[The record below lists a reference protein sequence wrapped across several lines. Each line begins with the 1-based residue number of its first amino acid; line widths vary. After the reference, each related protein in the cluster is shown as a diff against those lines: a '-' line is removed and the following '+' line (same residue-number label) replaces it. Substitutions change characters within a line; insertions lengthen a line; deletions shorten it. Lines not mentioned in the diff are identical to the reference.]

1 LVINPQDD
9 NALRVWD
16 AATGKLVR
24 QMNGH
29 THAAYSIDFAPDG
42 RLIASGGW
50 DGTIRLW
57 DSDSGQELSRVEGGQ
72 GNVMRVLFSPDG
84 KLLVAGGGVAR
95 NVRNIQDFPNEQIR
109 LYKLAESPAAKV
121 KVGN

>member
-1 LVINPQDD
+1 MTNTEIY
-9 NALRVWD
+9 ALDVASNEIRALTSRVGPD
-16 AATGKLVR
+16 AEPAV
-24 QMNGH
+24 
-29 THAAYSIDFAPDG
+29 SPDG